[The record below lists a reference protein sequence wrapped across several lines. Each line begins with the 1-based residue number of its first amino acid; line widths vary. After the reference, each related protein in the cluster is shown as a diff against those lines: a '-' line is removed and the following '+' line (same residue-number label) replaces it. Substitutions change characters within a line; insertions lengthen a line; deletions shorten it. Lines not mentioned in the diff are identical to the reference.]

1 MGIDQFF
8 ENINDFDI
16 EELENIRA
24 KILKRILERLAE
36 LPHFNDG
43 CCMNQDSEA
52 TQEEFEECEQEDSG
66 IVVEELYDENPIFR
80 VRCFVCG
87 GLREEENNN
96 GWWMY

>member
-16 EELENIRA
+16 EELENIRE
-24 KILKRILERLAE
+24 KILKKILENLTE

-52 TQEEFEECEQEDSG
+52 TQQEFEECEEKQLTVLVCEDVSG
-66 IVVEELYDENPIFR
+66 FDELLYRN
-80 VRCFVCG
+80 RCVKCG
-87 GLREEENNN
+87 GVRENA
-96 GWWMY
+96 